1 MKRLAIGI
9 VAWLAAASAMQAAV
23 TPKTVVTGLKN
34 PESVTVSSDGRIFVT
49 TMGEFDKDGDGAVY
63 VIKDGKAEL
72 FTDGLFDPK
81 GILAFQQWL
90 FVADMKKVY
99 RIDQKSGK
107 AEVYAEAKDFPL
119 PIQVLNDITVDEQG
133 NLYVSDSADGKEG
146 GAVFK
151 IAARFQP
158 KNKKDAKPTPPKI
171 TVVAEAKKN
180 AYIKAPNGL
189 LIDSLHHLLVLDF
202 ASGELNRVRISDGTA
217 EKVADGFIGGD
228 GLAFDRHGRLYISS
242 WSQGKVWSIPR
253 PGEKPILL
261 VEGMKSSAD
270 LFLNTTNN
278 QEMLIP
284 DMLAGTIVSIAAQ
297 PTGWEVDT
305 TPLPL
310 ETAVAFG
317 DLTWTG
323 WDSGADTGRVNP
335 LRPIVLTHAGDGSGR
350 TFVATQHGVIH
361 SFKQGDK
368 QTNIFLDIQ
377 SKVFYSDRENEQG
390 LLGVAFHPKY
400 KEKGEVFVFYTLK
413 QPKLTN
419 VVSRF
424 KVSKDDPNKL
434 DPASEEELLR
444 INHKYWNHDGG
455 TICFG
460 PDGYLY
466 IVLGDGGSGGDP
478 DDNGQNLNTLLGK
491 ILRIDIDHKGTQTAY
506 EIPKDN
512 PFVGKKDAKGEIF
525 ALGVRNPW
533 RLSFDRK
540 TGQGWFGEVGQNI
553 WEEINLLEKGGN
565 YGWRRRESLHPFADD
580 GTGPKPEFIEPIWEY
595 HHEIGKSITGGFV
608 YRGQERPELQ
618 GLYLYAD
625 YVTGRLWAL
634 KYDEAKKRV
643 VANHPIKDK
652 ALPIMS
658 YGEDEKG
665 EVYLLTYS
673 ATGKGIYKFVPRA
686 NGASK

>member
-1 MKRLAIGI
+1 MKRLAVGL
-9 VAWLAAASAMQAAV
+9 VVWLAVSSATQAGV

-34 PESVTVSSDGRIFVT
+34 PESVTVSSDGRIFVAAK
-49 TMGEFDKDGDGAVY
+49 GEPGQDGDGAVY
-63 VIKDGKAEL
+63 VIKGDKAEL
-72 FTDGLFDPK
+72 FAGGFFDPR
-81 GILAFQQWL
+81 GIVAFQQWL
-90 FVADMKKVY
+90 YVSDMQKVH
-99 RIDQKSGK
+99 RIDLKSGK
-107 AEVYAEAKDFPL
+107 AEVYADAKDFPI
-119 PIQVLNDITVDEQG
+119 PPQTLNDVAVDEFG
-133 NLYVSDSADGKEG
+133 NLYVTDSADGKDG

-151 IAARFQP
+151 IAARF
-158 KNKKDAKPTPPKI
+158 PPKGKKEDRSAPPKV

-180 AYIKAPNGL
+180 PYIKAPNGVL
-189 LIDSLHHLLVLDF
+189 MDSQYHLLVLDF
-202 ASGELNRVRISDGTA
+202 ATGELNRVRLSDGA
-217 EKVADGFIGGD
+217 VEKVADGFAGGD

-242 WSQGKVWSIPR
+242 WSQGKVWAIPR

-261 VEGMKSSAD
+261 VEGMKSAAD

-278 QEMLIP
+278 EEMLIP
-284 DMLAGTIVSIAAQ
+284 DMHAGTLVSIPAQ

-323 WDSGADTGRVNP
+323 WDSGADSGRSNP
-335 LRPIVLTHAGDGSGR
+335 LRPILLTHAGDGSGR

-361 SFKQGDK
+361 SFKEGDK
-368 QTNIFLDIQ
+368 QTNLFLDIQ

-390 LLGVAFHPKY
+390 LLGVAFHPKF
-400 KEKGEVFVFYTLK
+400 KEKGEVYVFYTVK
-413 QPKLTN
+413 EPKLTN
-419 VVSRF
+419 VVCRF

-460 PDGYLY
+460 ADGFLY
-466 IVLGDGGSGGDP
+466 IVLGDGGLGGDP
-478 DDNGQNLNTLLGK
+478 DDNGQNLGTILGK
-491 ILRIDIDHKGTQTAY
+491 ILRIDVDNKGEGQAY
-506 EIPKDN
+506 AIPKDN
-512 PFVGKKDAKGEIF
+512 PFVGKKDAKPEIY

-540 TGQGWFGEVGQNI
+540 TGQGWFGEVGQGL
-553 WEEINLLEKGGN
+553 WEEINLLEKGAN
-565 YGWRRRESLHPFADD
+565 YGWRRRESLHPFAAD
-580 GTGPKPEFIEPIWEY
+580 GTGPKPEYVEPIWEY
-595 HHEIGKSITGGFV
+595 HHEVGKSITGGHV
-608 YRGQERPELQ
+608 YRGKERPELE

-643 VANHPIKDK
+643 VANRPIKDK

-665 EVYLLTYS
+665 EVYLMTYS
-673 ATGKGIYKFVPRA
+673 ATGKGIYKFVPSA
-686 NGASK
+686 NGTK